1 MHQEIIGD
9 SPIGVLGA
17 SYLGFLRCLLSTGE
31 WDCWGRMGLEEGIGC
46 GGARRPNPRC
56 KTQQK
61 FNWSAGMDSK
71 GGIFNSA

>member
-1 MHQEIIGD
+1 
-9 SPIGVLGA
+9 
-17 SYLGFLRCLLSTGE
+17 
-31 WDCWGRMGLEEGIGC
+31 MGLEEGIGC